1 MTIELRM
8 PALSPTMEEGTL
20 AKWLVSE
27 GDEVRA
33 GDLLAEIETDKA
45 TMEVEAADE
54 GIIGRIL
61 VPDGTEGVPV
71 GTVIAILLEEGE
83 EASDAETAAAAA
95 AAAAKPGPEPP
106 AVKPVPE
113 APVAPTIPAA
123 ADPEPAAPPPVPAA
137 APPSGG
143 RIKASPLAR
152 RMAKDSNIP
161 LETIQGSGPH
171 GRIVKRDME
180 AAAAGGA
187 AVARP
192 TPTPVPTDTPYV
204 EERLSTMRKIIAR
217 RLEEAKATVPHFY
230 LTLDVEIDK
239 LLKLR
244 KELNEELGKSKVS
257 LNDFIIRAVAL
268 ALGKVPDAN
277 VQFAGDMMRRFERA
291 DVSVAVATDGG
302 LITPIIRDAGNKSVV
317 QISIEMKDLAE
328 RARSGKLL
336 PEEYQGGT
344 ISISNLGM
352 YGIREF
358 SAVINPPQ
366 AAILA
371 IGKGEERPI
380 VRHGAVQTATLMT
393 VTISADHRAIDGV
406 IGARFLNA
414 FKDYL
419 EAPLTML
426 I

>member
-123 ADPEPAAPPPVPAA
+123 ADPEPAASPPVPAA

-192 TPTPVPTDTPYV
+192 TPAPVPTDTPYV

>member
-1 MTIELRM
+1 MTIELHM

-45 TMEVEAADE
+45 TMEFEAADE
-54 GIIGRIL
+54 GTIGRIL

-83 EASDAETAAAAA
+83 TASDAETAAAAA
-95 AAAAKPGPEPP
+95 AAAKPAPET
-106 AVKPVPE
+106 
-113 APVAPTIPAA
+113 PVAAT
-123 ADPEPAAPPPVPAA
+123 VPAPTDPDPA
-137 APPSGG
+137 TPQPVIVTAPPSGE

-152 RMAKDSNIP
+152 RMAKDANIS
-161 LETIQGSGPH
+161 LETVRGSGPH
-171 GRIVKRDME
+171 GRIVKRDIE
-180 AAAAGGA
+180 AAAPGGA
-187 AVARP
+187 PVARP
-192 TPTPVPTDTPYV
+192 TPAPAPVPADTPYV

-217 RLEEAKATVPHFY
+217 RLEDAKATVPHFY

-244 KELNEELGKSKVS
+244 KDLNEELSESKVS

-291 DVSVAVATDGG
+291 DVSVAVATEGG
-302 LITPIIRDAGNKSVV
+302 LITPIVRDAGNKSVV
-317 QISIEMKDLAE
+317 QISTEMKDLAE

-344 ISISNLGM
+344 VSISNLGM

-393 VTISADHRAIDGV
+393 VTLSADHRAIDGV

>member
-20 AKWLVSE
+20 AKWLVGE

-54 GIIGRIL
+54 GTIGRIL

-71 GTVIAILLEEGE
+71 GAVIAILLEEGE
-83 EASDAETAAAAA
+83 TANDAETAAAAA
-95 AAAAKPGPEPP
+95 AAAAAKP
-106 AVKPVPE
+106 
-113 APVAPTIPAA
+113 APQTPAA
-123 ADPEPAAPPPVPAA
+123 ATLPAPADPEPAAPSPVMPAV
-137 APPSGG
+137 PPSSE

-161 LETIQGSGPH
+161 LETVQGSGPH
-171 GRIVKRDME
+171 GRIVKRDID
-180 AAAAGGA
+180 AAAAGA

-192 TPTPVPTDTPYV
+192 GPAPAPVPTDIPYV

-217 RLEEAKATVPHFY
+217 RLEDAKATVPHFY

-244 KELNEELGKSKVS
+244 QDLNEELGERKVS

-277 VQFAGDMMRRFERA
+277 VQFAGDVMRRFERA

-302 LITPIIRDAGNKSVV
+302 LITPIVRDAGNKSVV

-328 RARSGKLL
+328 RARRGKLL
-336 PEEYQGGT
+336 PEEYQGGSV
-344 ISISNLGM
+344 SISNLGM

-358 SAVINPPQ
+358 SAVLNPPQ

-380 VRHGAVQTATLMT
+380 VRHGAVQTATMMT

-406 IGARFLNA
+406 IGAQFLNA

>member
-54 GIIGRIL
+54 GTIGRIL

-71 GTVIAILLEEGE
+71 GAVIAVLLEEGE
-83 EASDAETAAAAA
+83 TASDAETAAVAA
-95 AAAAKPGPEPP
+95 AAAAKP
-106 AVKPVPE
+106 APE
-113 APVAPTIPAA
+113 APAAATLPAP
-123 ADPEPAAPPPVPAA
+123 ADPEPAAPSPPMAA
-137 APPSGG
+137 APPSGE

-161 LETIQGSGPH
+161 LETVPGSGPH
-171 GRIVKRDME
+171 GRIVKRDIE

-187 AVARP
+187 PVARP
-192 TPTPVPTDTPYV
+192 RAAPAPVPADTPYV
-204 EERLSTMRKIIAR
+204 EERLSTMRKVIAR
-217 RLEEAKATVPHFY
+217 RLEDAKATVPHFY

-244 KELNEELGKSKVS
+244 KDLNEELSESKVS
-257 LNDFIIRAVAL
+257 LNDFIIRAAAL
-268 ALGKVPDAN
+268 ALGRVPDAN
-277 VQFAGDMMRRFERA
+277 VQFGGDVMRRFERA

-302 LITPIIRDAGNKSVV
+302 LITPIVRDAGNKSVV
-317 QISIEMKDLAE
+317 QISSEMKDLAG
-328 RARSGKLL
+328 RARNGQLL

-344 ISISNLGM
+344 VSISNLGM

-366 AAILA
+366 ASILA

-406 IGARFLNA
+406 IGAQFLNA

>member
-244 KELNEELGKSKVS
+244 KDLNEELGKSKVS

-317 QISIEMKDLAE
+317 QISTEMKDLAE

>member
-20 AKWLVSE
+20 AKWLVGE

-54 GIIGRIL
+54 GTIGRIL
-61 VPDGTEGVPV
+61 IPDGTEGVPV
-71 GTVIAILLEEGE
+71 GAVIAILLEEGE
-83 EASDAETAAAAA
+83 AASDAETAAAAA
-95 AAAAKPGPEPP
+95 TAAAKP
-106 AVKPVPE
+106 APE
-113 APVAPTIPAA
+113 APAAATAPAA
-123 ADPEPAAPPPVPAA
+123 AEPEPAAAPTVMAA
-137 APPSGG
+137 APSSGE
-143 RIKASPLAR
+143 RLMASPLAR
-152 RMAKDSNIP
+152 RMAKDGNIP
-161 LETIQGSGPH
+161 LETVQGSGPH
-171 GRIVKRDME
+171 GRIVKRDIE
-180 AAAAGGA
+180 AAVAGGA
-187 AVARP
+187 PAARP
-192 TPTPVPTDTPYV
+192 GPAPAAVPADAPYV

-217 RLEEAKATVPHFY
+217 RLEDAKATVPHFY

-244 KELNEELGKSKVS
+244 QDLNEELGESKVS
-257 LNDFIIRAVAL
+257 LNDFIIRAAAL

-277 VQFAGDMMRRFERA
+277 VQFAGDVMRRFERA
-291 DVSVAVATDGG
+291 DVSVAVATEGG
-302 LITPIIRDAGNKSVV
+302 LITPIVRDAGNKSVV
-317 QISIEMKDLAE
+317 RISSEMKDLAE
-328 RARSGKLL
+328 RARAGKLR

-344 ISISNLGM
+344 VSISNLGM

-366 AAILA
+366 ASILA

-393 VTISADHRAIDGV
+393 VTISADHRVIDGA
-406 IGARFLNA
+406 IGAKFLNA

>member
-1 MTIELRM
+1 MTIELHM

-33 GDLLAEIETDKA
+33 GDFLAEIETDKA
-45 TMEVEAADE
+45 TMEFEAADE
-54 GIIGRIL
+54 GTIGRIL

-83 EASDAETAAAAA
+83 EAKDAETAAAAA
-95 AAAAKPGPEPP
+95 AAKPAPET
-106 AVKPVPE
+106 
-113 APVAPTIPAA
+113 PVAASVPAP
-123 ADPEPAAPPPVPAA
+123 ADPDPATPQPVIVA
-137 APPSGG
+137 APPSGE

-152 RMAKDSNIP
+152 RMAKDAKIS
-161 LETIQGSGPH
+161 LETVRGSGPH
-171 GRIVKRDME
+171 GRIVKRDIE
-180 AAAAGGA
+180 AAAPGGA
-187 AVARP
+187 PVERP
-192 TPTPVPTDTPYV
+192 TPAPAPVPADTPYV

-217 RLEEAKATVPHFY
+217 RLEDAKATVPHFY

-244 KELNEELGKSKVS
+244 KDLNEELSESKVS

-302 LITPIIRDAGNKSVV
+302 LITPIVRDAGNKSVV
-317 QISIEMKDLAE
+317 QISTEMKDLAE

-344 ISISNLGM
+344 VSISNLGM

-393 VTISADHRAIDGV
+393 VTLSADHRAIDGV

>member
-54 GIIGRIL
+54 GTIGRIL

-71 GTVIAILLEEGE
+71 GAVIAILLEEGE
-83 EASDAETAAAAA
+83 TASDAETAAVAA
-95 AAAAKPGPEPP
+95 AAAAKP
-106 AVKPVPE
+106 APE
-113 APVAPTIPAA
+113 APAAATLPAP
-123 ADPEPAAPPPVPAA
+123 ADPEPAAPSPPMAA
-137 APPSGG
+137 APPSGE

-152 RMAKDSNIP
+152 RMAKDNNIP
-161 LETIQGSGPH
+161 LETVPGSGPH
-171 GRIVKRDME
+171 GRIVKRDIE

-187 AVARP
+187 PVARP
-192 TPTPVPTDTPYV
+192 RAAPAPVPADTPYV
-204 EERLSTMRKIIAR
+204 EERLSTMRKVIAR
-217 RLEEAKATVPHFY
+217 RLEDAKATVPHFY

-244 KELNEELGKSKVS
+244 KDLNEELSESKVS
-257 LNDFIIRAVAL
+257 LNDFIIRAAAL
-268 ALGKVPDAN
+268 ALGRVPDAN
-277 VQFAGDMMRRFERA
+277 VQFGGDVMRRFERA

-302 LITPIIRDAGNKSVV
+302 LITPIVRDAGNKSVV
-317 QISIEMKDLAE
+317 QISGEMKDLAG
-328 RARSGKLL
+328 RARNGQLL

-344 ISISNLGM
+344 VSISNLGM

-366 AAILA
+366 ASILA

-406 IGARFLNA
+406 IGAQFLNA

>member
-192 TPTPVPTDTPYV
+192 TPAPVPTDTPYV

>member
-244 KELNEELGKSKVS
+244 KDLNEELGKSKVS

-317 QISIEMKDLAE
+317 QISTEMKDLAE

-380 VRHGAVQTATLMT
+380 VRHGAVQIATLMT

>member
-192 TPTPVPTDTPYV
+192 TPAPVPTDTPYV

-380 VRHGAVQTATLMT
+380 VRHGAVQIATLMT

>member
-317 QISIEMKDLAE
+317 QISTEMKDLAE

-380 VRHGAVQTATLMT
+380 VRHGAVQIATLMT